1 MDITEHVASVSS
13 GKVSAVSRVMGFSE
27 KIATDKVKDLN
38 IVLSLN
44 EEAISE
50 AKAIDLRIK
59 EGRDVGKLAGVCFF
73 LKSNICYRS
82 MEANCA
88 SLVLEGFVAPYHATV
103 VQKLLSEDAI
113 LLGMVNMD
121 EFACGV
127 SGETSAYGPTKNPK
141 NPDLIPG
148 GSSSGSAAAVA
159 ADLCDFA
166 LGSDTGGSIR
176 NPASHCGVVG
186 VKPSYGLVSRYG
198 LIDMCMSFDCI
209 GPLAHSVADG
219 ELITQVISGQ
229 DHFDTTTVDVSDE
242 AMPEKGVL
250 GVVNSSK
257 FTTPEIAALFTEK
270 VEALAAST
278 GKKIKYIDLPL
289 DIALETY
296 YILVYTEFF
305 SGTRKYD
312 GRRFGKAIDE
322 FGGLEVARRIIGG
335 SEVTRSE
342 FEGRYYH
349 KALKAKNFILKQVA
363 DLFTKVDA
371 ILLPT
376 VPKLPH
382 KIGADLSV
390 EEMYAYDVFTVIANI
405 SGVAAMSVPMGKV
418 DGLDVGIQVMAPR
431 FGEKAMFDLAKK
443 V

>member
-1 MDITEHVASVSS
+1 MNLSVRYMDITEHVASVSS

-257 FTTPEIAALFTEK
+257 FTTPEIAALFTKK
-270 VEALAAST
+270 VEALADST

-312 GRRFGKAIDE
+312 GRRFGKAI
-322 FGGLEVARRIIGG
+322 
-335 SEVTRSE
+335 
-342 FEGRYYH
+342 
-349 KALKAKNFILKQVA
+349 
-363 DLFTKVDA
+363 
-371 ILLPT
+371 
-376 VPKLPH
+376 
-382 KIGADLSV
+382 
-390 EEMYAYDVFTVIANI
+390 
-405 SGVAAMSVPMGKV
+405 
-418 DGLDVGIQVMAPR
+418 
-431 FGEKAMFDLAKK
+431 
-443 V
+443 